1 MGLPVRPLLVAAAI
15 ALALPA
21 PAEAKLG
28 DSIER
33 FSQSKLLQGDRL
45 FRFEG
50 RVGARYRFT
59 GARHCAFGQG
69 ILAVDVDNQRIVQQI
84 LVLPLPANRREE
96 SAIREVAGLFIDDLG
111 LDLPPKELRGVMDA
125 FNEGL
130 QGAKLIERPVGK
142 YELRVMCQPQLGSVM
157 MRVALKP

>member
-69 ILAVDVDNQRIVQQI
+69 ILAVDVDTSASCSRSWSC
-84 LVLPLPANRREE
+84 PCRPTAARKPPSARWPA
-96 SAIREVAGLFIDDLG
+96 SLSTTWASSW
-111 LDLPPKELRGVMDA
+111 
-125 FNEGL
+125 
-130 QGAKLIERPVGK
+130 RP
-142 YELRVMCQPQLGSVM
+142 RSC
-157 MRVALKP
+157 AA